1 MKQKLI
7 IELSE
12 EATEN
17 YFKWLEPINQ
27 HSADTNSMPGG
38 ISLQLDIL
46 PGIVETVYGKDNDGL
61 TELGDIN
68 VSLVDV

>member
-17 YFKWLEPINQ
+17 YLKWLEPVHQ
-27 HSADTNSMPGG
+27 HCADTDCEFPGFT
-38 ISLQLDIL
+38 LQLDIL
-46 PGIVETVYGKDNDGL
+46 PSIHEMAYGKDDNGL

-68 VSLVDV
+68 VSLIKI